1 MGVMDSPPCASRVF
15 SVTIASAPGRA
26 RRLSPLACL
35 VACVT
40 ASVADADA
48 GRDQLR
54 VIVQQQCLPHWTR
67 AHDPSPCIS
76 VRTLDDGSVDHGL
89 VPEGFAVLQDR
100 KGGAHF
106 LLIPTRTIT
115 GIESPEVRGVRAL
128 NFFAAAWE
136 ARYVLVGAVG
146 HAVPRSAVG
155 MAVNQHRA
163 RSQDQLHI
171 HLSCLNPRVHD
182 ALQSQ
187 ADGISPDWSSV
198 SIDGTRYHAL
208 RIMGSEL
215 GKANPF
221 ELLSARLPD
230 AAGAMD
236 EYTVLVAGMQFGER
250 PGFVV
255 LAGREVPGA
264 ELLLDASCAL
274 AH

>member
-1 MGVMDSPPCASRVF
+1 
-15 SVTIASAPGRA
+15 VTT
-26 RRLSPLACL
+26 PLACL
-35 VACVT
+35 IGGVALAT
-40 ASVADADA
+40 VAGADT

-76 VRTLDDGSVDHGL
+76 VRTLEEGPPTDGL
-89 VPEGFAVLQDR
+89 VPEGFAVLHDR

-115 GIESPEVRGVRAL
+115 GIESPEVRGARAL

-136 ARYVLVGAVG
+136 VRYVLVGAVG
-146 HAVPRSAVG
+146 HPVPRSAVG

-171 HLSCLNPRVHD
+171 HLSCLSRRVHD

-187 ADGISPDWSSV
+187 SDAISQHWSSV

-215 GKANPF
+215 GGANPF
-221 ELLSARLPD
+221 ELLAARLPV

-236 EYTVLVAGMQFGER
+236 EYTVLVAGMQFGEQ

-264 ELLLDASCAL
+264 ELLLDANCEL
-274 AH
+274 AR

>member
-1 MGVMDSPPCASRVF
+1 
-15 SVTIASAPGRA
+15 
-26 RRLSPLACL
+26 
-35 VACVT
+35 VT

>member
-1 MGVMDSPPCASRVF
+1 VS
-15 SVTIASAPGRA
+15 
-26 RRLSPLACL
+26 L
-35 VACVT
+35 VAGIALAT
-40 ASVADADA
+40 VAVADA

-54 VIVQQQCLPHWTR
+54 VIVQQQCLPHWTQ

-76 VRTLDDGSVDHGL
+76 VRTLDDGAVDGHS
-89 VPEGFAVLQDR
+89 VPEGFAVLHDR

-115 GIESPEVRGVRAL
+115 GIESPEVRGSRAL

-146 HAVPRSAVG
+146 HAVPRGIVG

-171 HLSCLNPRVHD
+171 HLSCLSRGVYD

-187 ADGISPDWSSV
+187 AGRLSQDWSSV
-198 SIDGTRYHAL
+198 SIDGTNYQTL
-208 RIMGSEL
+208 RIMGREL
-215 GKANPF
+215 GAANPF
-221 ELLSARLPD
+221 ELLAARLPD
-230 AAGAMD
+230 SADMD
-236 EYTVLVAGMQFGER
+236 EYTVLVAGMQFGQR

-274 AH
+274 AR